1 MTGSSI
7 GAVSRRIGVKIPTI
21 RFYEEAGL
29 LRPPPRAANGRRQFG
44 HSDERR
50 LMFVKQARHLG
61 FSLDEVRSLLRLA
74 DHPEQPCESASEL
87 VARHR
92 AAVEERLLQLEALR
106 QELEALDVD
115 CSAVGRDCRIVEALT
130 AGLDD
135 NGKPKVAS
143 LSHARS

>member
-1 MTGSSI
+1 MSSSSI

-29 LRPPPRAANGRRQFG
+29 LPPPHRAANGRRQFG
-44 HSDERR
+44 PRDERR

-92 AAVEERLLQLEALR
+92 AAVEERLLRLEALKK
-106 QELEALDVD
+106 ELEALDVD
-115 CSAVGRDCRIVEALT
+115 CAAVGRDCRIVEALT
-130 AGLDD
+130 ASFDD
-135 NGKPKVAS
+135 TGPDAS
-143 LSHARS
+143 